1 MLNVILLMRKTGKN
15 IFLTFQ
21 IHDKFEKLILKVIQS
36 FFFIRFSLFYPCF
49 LLLYKL

>member
-1 MLNVILLMRKTGKN
+1 MLNVILFMRKTGKN

-36 FFFIRFSLFYPCF
+36 FFL
-49 LLLYKL
+49 